1 MTDEWLTCDGLWK
14 WISLLSELLLILR
27 NVIDSVRNKEIAN
40 YILQKQPLGLVASLF
55 IQSSGEKAREQGP
68 EDENLKK
75 TSSTRPWGPLLLL
88 TNNTSQGPIQVY
100 PVPGRDY
107 PRIYQAVKEFIH
119 FSSLA
124 YRRYSP
130 STLSLG
136 ISIIT
141 RSD

>member
-1 MTDEWLTCDGLWK
+1 MDDGRVADMRCWWK
-14 WISLLSELLLILR
+14 WISLLSELLPVLR
-27 NVIDSVRNKEIAN
+27 NVIDSVRDDRITNH
-40 YILQKQPLGLVASLF
+40 ILRSQPPGLVASLF

-107 PRIYQAVKEFIH
+107 SQNIPSSEGVHSFLL
-119 FSSLA
+119 SSL
-124 YRRYSP
+124 STIFF
-130 STLSLG
+130 SNTLS
-136 ISIIT
+136 
-141 RSD
+141 RHQHHHKV